1 MSNKEK
7 GLMAK
12 TKKELVEIILRKD
25 DEEIRLR
32 NSYEAAKEDAKKS
45 EDDVKHLTDS
55 LNKANANVQ
64 QHQLCIDELTSDKVA
79 AEEAAKKFEKERNTA
94 RSWNRVLAIA
104 VVIIAALW
112 IIF

>member
-1 MSNKEK
+1 MANKEK
-7 GLMAK
+7 GLMTK

-32 NSYEAAKEDAKKS
+32 NSYEVAKENAKKS

-64 QHQLCIDELTSDKVA
+64 QHRIAMDELTSDKVA
-79 AEEAAKKFEKERNTA
+79 AEEAAKKFKKERNTA
-94 RSWNRVLAIA
+94 RNWNWVLAIA
-104 VVIIAALW
+104 VVIIAALC

>member
-7 GLMAK
+7 GLMSK

-25 DEEIRLR
+25 DEEIRLK
-32 NSYEAAKEDAKKS
+32 NLYEAAKEAAIRNEETSKR
-45 EDDVKHLTDS
+45 LMDS

-64 QHQLCIDELTSDKVA
+64 QHQAGMDELTSQKVA
-79 AEEAAKKFEKERNTA
+79 AEEATKKFKKERNTA
-94 RSWNRVLAIA
+94 RSWNWILSIA

-112 IIF
+112 VIF